1 MQRLLFTAIL
11 VLACSSAAVADVRV
25 DEKTQ
30 LKFAGAMGQVV
41 NLFGGGA
48 TRNGVVRTVAVKGDR
63 KATRSDSNGQIV
75 DLREEKVYDID
86 FKDKSYKVTTFA
98 EIRRQMEEARKK
110 AAQQAPQQAPQA
122 PPDAGAPA
130 ADAKEPQVE
139 IDFSM
144 KESGQKR
151 EINGFDAR
159 EVVMTIAVREKGKT
173 LEQSGGMVMT
183 SNIWLTPKI
192 AAMDEVAAFDLR
204 YAQQINVL
212 AMFDAQQTA
221 ALMTMYPMMKPAIDR
236 FEKES
241 VNMDG
246 TSVLTVATLDVV
258 ASAEQ
263 AAAQAKE
270 QQEQQSSAAQAPPT
284 SLGGLGG
291 ALGGRIGRRILS
303 GGNKNADT
311 APAASTPGRA
321 TIMTMTDEVV
331 KVTPSVSETD
341 VAIPAG
347 FKQKS

>member
-11 VLACSSAAVADVRV
+11 VLACSSATIADVRV

-30 LKFAGAMGQVV
+30 LKFAGAMGQIV

-48 TRNGVVRTVAVKGDR
+48 TRDGVVRTVAVKGDR

-110 AAQQAPQQAPQA
+110 AAQQAPQA

-139 IDFSM
+139 IDFTM

-151 EINGFDAR
+151 AINGFDAR

-173 LEQSGGMVMT
+173 LEQNGGMVMT
-183 SNIWLTPKI
+183 SNIWLTQKI

-204 YAQQINVL
+204 YAQQVNVL

-221 ALMTMYPMMKPAIDR
+221 TLMTMYPMMKPAIDR
-236 FEKES
+236 LEKES

-270 QQEQQSSAAQAPPT
+270 QQGQQSSAPPT

-291 ALGGRIGRRILS
+291 ALGGRIGRRILG

>member
-11 VLACSSAAVADVRV
+11 VLACSSAAIADVRV

-30 LKFAGAMGQVV
+30 LEVCRGDGPGRQSLRRWRDPQRRGQ
-41 NLFGGGA
+41 
-48 TRNGVVRTVAVKGDR
+48 TVAVKGDR

-98 EIRRQMEEARKK
+98 EIRRQLEEARKK
-110 AAQQAPQQAPQA
+110 AAQQAQQAPQA

-263 AAAQAKE
+263 AAEQAKE
-270 QQEQQSSAAQAPPT
+270 QQGQQSSGAQAPPT
-284 SLGGLGG
+284 SLGGLGARWEDG
-291 ALGGRIGRRILS
+291 S
-303 GGNKNADT
+303 G
-311 APAASTPGRA
+311 AASWAAVIRTPTPHPQRRRRA
-321 TIMTMTDEVV
+321 ARQ
-331 KVTPSVSETD
+331 S
-341 VAIPAG
+341 
-347 FKQKS
+347 

>member
-1 MQRLLFTAIL
+1 ML
-11 VLACSSAAVADVRV
+11 S
-25 DEKTQ
+25 
-30 LKFAGAMGQVV
+30 LKFAGAMGQIV

-63 KATRSDSNGQIV
+63 KATRSDSTGQIV

-98 EIRRQMEEARKK
+98 EIRRRWRRRGSRRPSKRSRPRRPRPTATPRQPTEGAAGRAR
-110 AAQQAPQQAPQA
+110 
-122 PPDAGAPA
+122 
-130 ADAKEPQVE
+130 
-139 IDFSM
+139 FSM
-144 KESGQKR
+144 KEAARNGRSS
-151 EINGFDAR
+151 GFDAR

-204 YAQQINVL
+204 YAQQVNVL

-263 AAAQAKE
+263 AAEQAKE
-270 QQEQQSSAAQAPPT
+270 QQGQQSSGAQAPPT

-291 ALGGRIGRRILS
+291 ALGGRIGRRILG

-331 KVTPSVSETD
+331 KVTPGVSETD

-347 FKQKS
+347 FKQKP

>member
-11 VLACSSAAVADVRV
+11 VLACSSATIADVRV

-30 LKFAGAMGQVV
+30 LKFAGAMGQIV

-48 TRNGVVRTVAVKGDR
+48 TRDGVVRTVAVKGDR
-63 KATRSDSNGQIV
+63 KATRSDTTGQIV

-110 AAQQAPQQAPQA
+110 AAQQAPQA

-139 IDFSM
+139 IDFTM

-151 EINGFDAR
+151 AINGFDAR

-173 LEQSGGMVMT
+173 LEQGGGMVMT
-183 SNIWLTPKI
+183 SNIWLTSKI

-204 YAQQINVL
+204 YAQQVNVL

-221 ALMTMYPMMKPAIDR
+221 TLMTMYPMMKPAIDR
-236 FEKES
+236 LEKES

-246 TSVLTVATLDVV
+246 TSVLTVATLDAV

-270 QQEQQSSAAQAPPT
+270 QQGQQSSGAQAPPT

-291 ALGGRIGRRILS
+291 ALGGRLGRRILS